1 MIIKSQAIQT
11 ALMGNWDRA
20 VFLNLELLKE
30 NPNDIDTLNRL
41 AFAFSVLG
49 KIKNARDTYQKV
61 LTIDYQ
67 NPIAKKGLKRLIGS
81 DKNSLNKL
89 KGPLLSQVDT
99 MFIEESGKTK
109 IVELVNIAT
118 PKTITSLMAGEA
130 LTLRVK
136 RLKIFVLDQRCQY
149 IGVLPDDIGRRLI
162 RFIKGGNSY
171 EAYTKLVEDHRV
183 IIFIKET
190 KRSSRFKNQPSFLSG
205 IKSHLTIEKSS
216 VEHEKNNK
224 NKDKTKNYEEED
236 LEEE

>member
-11 ALMGNWDRA
+11 ALTGDWERA
-20 VFLNLELLKE
+20 VSLNLELLKE
-30 NPNDIDTLNRL
+30 NPGDIDTLNRL

-61 LTIDYQ
+61 LSIDNQ

-81 DKNSLNKL
+81 EKNNLNKL
-89 KGPLLSQVDT
+89 KGPFLGPADT

-109 IVELVNIAT
+109 IVELVNIA
-118 PKTITSLMAGEA
+118 PSKTITSLITGES

-136 RLKIFVLDQRCQY
+136 RFKIFVLDQRNQY
-149 IGVLPDDIGRRLI
+149 VGGLPDDIGRRLI
-162 RFIKGGNSY
+162 KFIKGGNNY
-171 EAYTKLVEDHRV
+171 EAYTKSVEEHKV

-205 IKSHLTIEKSS
+205 IKSHLTIEKGNMENERNS
-216 VEHEKNNK
+216 K
-224 NKDKTKNYEEED
+224 NKDKNKNYEED